1 MDGATEPRRS
11 HLPEKTSP
19 GSAWLSPSTLQY
31 RLATVNELGPITS
44 LADRDEES
52 AADALSMII
61 ALRRRAR
68 VLQQR
73 VWLLPAVLGI
83 TTILGTSLLSTRQAI
98 TSCWLMTGTPKPIS
112 CTIVHSS
119 SGITVLT
126 SQGAPIHGPVTG
138 SFTGSSASIWS
149 FGNSPWFWLIGIVV
163 CISLSVLC
171 QRSVGRL
178 RNFTAIYLL
187 AGLTGIFVLLA
198 SVQLSLPSQ
207 LSHLLAVAL
216 IICIAGFAAR
226 SQMLA
231 LVAALSFFVGIALS
245 RGSAEIFSR
254 LNIWIPSHSISY
266 LAAGLVLVIGSIFLY
281 WQRRPK
287 WIPLGCQG
295 GPEEFKYNQPS
306 YLDQP
311 KGE

>member
-1 MDGATEPRRS
+1 MNE
-11 HLPEKTSP
+11 L
-19 GSAWLSPSTLQY
+19 STL
-31 RLATVNELGPITS
+31 TS
-44 LADRDEES
+44 LADRGEES
-52 AADALSMII
+52 AADALSMITS
-61 ALRRRAR
+61 LRRRAR
-68 VLQQR
+68 TLQQR
-73 VWLLPAVLGI
+73 VWLLPAVLGL
-83 TTILGTSLLSTRQAI
+83 TTILGTSLLSTRQVI

-163 CISLSVLC
+163 SISLSVLC

-178 RNFTAIYLL
+178 RNFTVIYLL

-226 SQMLA
+226 CQMLA

-245 RGSAEIFSR
+245 RGSAEFFSR
-254 LNIWIPSHSISY
+254 LNVWIPPHSISY

-281 WQRRPK
+281 WQRRPQ
-287 WIPLGCQG
+287 WIPLDCQG
-295 GPEEFKYNQPS
+295 EPEEITYGIANSFNQN
-306 YLDQP
+306 